1 MQLFFQNL
9 NDEQV
14 ERKLSLTHDL
24 MDAVSILEPGRSR
37 TRALLQLE
45 LQASMALQ
53 AKIDFETERITR
65 ERAEEILGDAVGLLK
80 EATEV
85 LKTEPDME
93 GKLQDKLMTLMEQ
106 LELDSGPDEIQ
117 TTQADTQEQEAVP
130 IIDEDPVIVKPR
142 TPFRR

>member
-1 MQLFFQNL
+1 
-9 NDEQV
+9 V
-14 ERKLSLTHDL
+14 ERKLSLSHDL

-45 LQASMALQ
+45 LQAAMALQ

-106 LELDSGPDEIQ
+106 LELDNAPDEIIQ
-117 TTQADTQEQEAVP
+117 TTQAAQEQEAVP
-130 IIDEDPVIVKPR
+130 VIDEEPVIVKPR

>member
-1 MQLFFQNL
+1 
-9 NDEQV
+9 
-14 ERKLSLTHDL
+14 
-24 MDAVSILEPGRSR
+24 MDAVSVLEPGRSR

-45 LQASMALQ
+45 LQAAMALQ

-106 LELDSGPDEIQ
+106 LELDYGPEEIQ
-117 TTQADTQEQEAVP
+117 NTQGDAQEQEAVP
-130 IIDEDPVIVKPR
+130 VIDEEPVIVKPR

>member
-1 MQLFFQNL
+1 M
-9 NDEQV
+9 
-14 ERKLSLTHDL
+14 THDL

-45 LQASMALQ
+45 LQAAMALQ

-106 LELDSGPDEIQ
+106 LELDSGPEEIR
-117 TTQADTQEQEAVP
+117 TTQAGAQDEQEAVP
-130 IIDEDPVIVKPR
+130 VIDEEPVIVKPR